1 MKILTTTLFVC
12 AALGA
17 GAAAQAADAHYERDR
32 SGDWKV
38 YYTPPPAKSAQQV
51 QDELQAAKAN
61 GQYGFGEEDYPPPI
75 LANPTASRQQVVDD
89 MDRARH
95 MGMMGSDQE
104 DYPPA
109 GE

>member
-1 MKILTTTLFVC
+1 MKILTTTLFAC
-12 AALGA
+12 AALAA

-38 YYTPPPAKSAQQV
+38 FYTPPPAKSAQQV
-51 QDELQAAKAN
+51 QDELQAAKAD
-61 GQYGFGEEDYPPPI
+61 GQYSFGQEDYPP
-75 LANPTASRQQVVDD
+75 AVMATRMASRQQVLND
-89 MDRARH
+89 MDQARR
-95 MGMMGSDQE
+95 MGMMASDQE